1 MGNLKINGQL
11 IVNENIIDDFI
22 IDYYPKTQEE
32 KNIANGN
39 WWKLYKSGRL
49 EQGGRYITSSTWN
62 IVTDISLLNPYSN
75 TNYSV
80 FITPIGET
88 NQSAGTRAKI
98 VSNTSFNLGVWGITA
113 GDKVIGASWMAVG
126 YK

>member
-39 WWKLYKSGRL
+39 
-49 EQGGRYITSSTWN
+49 
-62 IVTDISLLNPYSN
+62 
-75 TNYSV
+75 
-80 FITPIGET
+80 
-88 NQSAGTRAKI
+88 
-98 VSNTSFNLGVWGITA
+98 
-113 GDKVIGASWMAVG
+113 
-126 YK
+126 

>member
-22 IDYYPKTQEE
+22 IDYYPKTQKE

-62 IVTDISLLNPYSN
+62 IVKDINLLKEYTN

-80 FITPIGET
+80 FIAPIGET

-98 VSNTSFNLGVWGITA
+98 LSNTSFNLGVWGITT

-126 YK
+126 YR